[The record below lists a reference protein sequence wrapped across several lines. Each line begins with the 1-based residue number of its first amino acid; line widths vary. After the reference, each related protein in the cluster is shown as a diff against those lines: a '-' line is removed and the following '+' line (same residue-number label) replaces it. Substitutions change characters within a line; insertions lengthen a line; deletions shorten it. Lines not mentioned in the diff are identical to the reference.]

1 MTIDQMALELCWQID
16 RCGAS
21 EDLTKASLMASALRM
36 KLVVLI
42 TALGF
47 YADQRNWDN
56 NVVDIG
62 VGSLEEP
69 QSSPVAND
77 HGHTAQN
84 VLLGEETS

>member
-1 MTIDQMALELCWQID
+1 MTIDQMALELCGQID

-21 EDLTKASLMASALRM
+21 EDLTKASLMASMLSARVAIL
-36 KLVVLI
+36 
-42 TALGF
+42 TAALGF

-62 VGSLEEP
+62 VGGLEEP
-69 QSSPVAND
+69 HSSRVAND
-77 HGHTAQN
+77 HGRTARN